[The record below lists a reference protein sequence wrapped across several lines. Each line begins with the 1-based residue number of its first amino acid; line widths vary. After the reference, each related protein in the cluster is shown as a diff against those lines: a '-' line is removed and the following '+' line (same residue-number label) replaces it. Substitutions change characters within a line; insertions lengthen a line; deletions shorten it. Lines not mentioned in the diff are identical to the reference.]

1 MMTWLFIS
9 AIGVGVVIA
18 VAVISYEPPFD
29 ETQERDS
36 RKSTVGTE
44 STFNGHKENSMS

>member
-29 ETQERDS
+29 ETQEGDS
-36 RKSTVGTE
+36 RKPTAGTDN
-44 STFNGHKENSMS
+44 TFKGHKEKSMS